1 MSKNKISWLGY
12 IDAIQKQSYTPDQL
26 NTDALAR
33 ILKIEQLSDQVFS
46 HSIPWF
52 YLLDYTKGKY
62 LLISKSIKMMLGYDQ
77 ESFMNGGLDL
87 AYDKFHKDHMRLFN
101 EEIFSDRLNI
111 LKTIPPEDH
120 AQHIF
125 SYNFQFKNKNG
136 EYQNLLQRNCFVKS
150 DEKGNPLLSFGVIT
164 NVNHFKS
171 ENPVIQIVEKMQGN
185 GFFGGTSLVSKKT
198 YYLNNEDKLLTRRER
213 ELLLWM
219 ADGLTSKD
227 IAEKLFISEFTVINH
242 RRNMIEKCN
251 VRNVTELV
259 SYAIRHQ
266 LI

>member
-1 MSKNKISWLGY
+1 MAKNKVSWLGY

-26 NTDALAR
+26 DTDGLAR
-33 ILKIEQLSDQVFS
+33 ILKIDQLTDQVFS

-52 YLLDYTKGKY
+52 YLLDYTSGKY
-62 LLISKSIKMMLGYDQ
+62 LLISKSIKMMLGYEPDV
-77 ESFMNGGLDL
+77 FMNEGLPM
-87 AYDKFHKDHMRLFN
+87 ASDKFHKDHLRVFD

-111 LKTIPPEDH
+111 LKKIPREEH

-125 SYNFQFKNKNG
+125 SYNFLFKNKNG

-150 DEKGNPLLSFGVIT
+150 DSNGNPLLSFGVIT
-164 NVNHFKS
+164 NVNHFKN
-171 ENPVIQIVEKMQGN
+171 ENPIIQVVEKMQGD
-185 GFFGGTSLVSKKT
+185 GFFGGTNLVSKKA
-198 YYLNNEDKLLTRRER
+198 YYLHDEDKLLTRREK

-219 ADGLTSKD
+219 AEGLTSKD

-266 LI
+266 II